1 MRLKHSGDLRR
12 AHRVEVLRSFYG
24 GEPRTRL
31 ELASRLGLS
40 VATIGTIV
48 GELTTAGFLK
58 ETAGPRTGGGRPATQ
73 LTLRGGGSLVVG
85 VDVAETYVTA
95 ELFDQSMTC
104 LARKRIPASDSEP
117 EAVAGHVLAAV
128 SAVREQVYGATVSA
142 IGVSLPGQVDRD
154 GGVSVH
160 APGWGWHQVPFRSL
174 LERRCDVPVLL
185 DNPLKAIALTE
196 LMFGAARDQDDV
208 IVVNLGTGAG
218 LGIVADGRMLRGVTN
233 SAGEWG
239 HTVLHSGGETCRC
252 GSRGCVE
259 AYVGAG
265 ALLRYLAEVDPDSPL
280 LVPGDQ
286 EETVARLARAVRDGD
301 SAALETL
308 ARFARPLGLALA
320 NAVNMLNPGLIVF
333 GGWVGAAFG
342 EALVSAVTPVIKEYA
357 LVTPFEAATT
367 ILARHLENPVSLGMA
382 VLAFETHLLG

>member
-128 SAVREQVYGATVSA
+128 SAVREQVYGATISA

-174 LERRCDVPVLL
+174 LKRRCDVPVLL

-218 LGIVADGRMLRGVTN
+218 LGIVADGRMLRGATN

-265 ALLRYLAEVDPDSPL
+265 ALLRYLAEVAPDSPL

>member
-142 IGVSLPGQVDRD
+142 IGVSLSGQVDRD

-208 IVVNLGTGAG
+208 IVVNLGTGVG

-308 ARFARPLGLALA
+308 ARFARPLGMALA

>member
-128 SAVREQVYGATVSA
+128 SAVREQVYGATVRA

-208 IVVNLGTGAG
+208 IVVNLGTGVG

-308 ARFARPLGLALA
+308 ARFARPLGMALA

-342 EALVSAVTPVIKEYA
+342 EALVSAVTPVIKEYS